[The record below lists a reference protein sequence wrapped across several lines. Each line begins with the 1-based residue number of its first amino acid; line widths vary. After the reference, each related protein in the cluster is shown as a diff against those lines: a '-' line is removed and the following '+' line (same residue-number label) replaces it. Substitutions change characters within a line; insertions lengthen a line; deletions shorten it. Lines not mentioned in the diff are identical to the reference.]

1 MKVKEAMRD
10 DVIKVTSSIP
20 LKSLFDMFANFHSL
34 PLIPVV
40 DADDKLVGVVR
51 SENLLDILRPQQ
63 AKLFRNIPFVEIKE
77 EAFDL
82 EYTPS
87 LGQLIIVD
95 DIMDTAFESVNEL
108 DSLTDA
114 YRTMKD
120 LDKKRIPVVD
130 SRGKLVGILGVFDV
144 IKAMF
149 KKKGII

>member
-1 MKVKEAMRD
+1 
-10 DVIKVTSSIP
+10 
-20 LKSLFDMFANFHSL
+20 HSF

-40 DADDKLVGVVR
+40 DDQDKLVGMVR

-63 AKLFRNIPFVEIKE
+63 TKLFRNIPFVDIKE

-95 DIMDTAFESVNEL
+95 DIMDKTCDSVNEL
-108 DSLTDA
+108 DSLTEA
-114 YRTMKD
+114 YRIMND
-120 LDKKRIPVVD
+120 LEKKRVPVVD
-130 SRGKLVGILGVFDV
+130 SRGKLVGILGIFDV

-149 KKKGII
+149 KKKGIV